1 MRAVHR
7 PVKVGKVPRRI
18 IGKVVAI
25 NLKDKIISVG
35 LRQVTV
41 GHEEDCEPAV
51 HVMRNNFEYGPS
63 KALLLV
69 DVDEFFFC

>member
-7 PVKVGKVPRRI
+7 PVKVGKIPRRI

-25 NLKDKIISVG
+25 SLKDKIISVG
-35 LRQVTV
+35 LRQVSV
-41 GHEEDCEPAV
+41 GHEEDCQPAV
-51 HVMRNNFEYGPS
+51 RVMRNNFEYGQS

-69 DVDEFFFC
+69 DVEEFFFC

>member
-7 PVKVGKVPRRI
+7 PVKVGKVPRWI
-18 IGKVVAI
+18 IGKLVAI
-25 NLKDKIISVG
+25 SLKDKIISVG
-35 LRQVTV
+35 LCQVSV